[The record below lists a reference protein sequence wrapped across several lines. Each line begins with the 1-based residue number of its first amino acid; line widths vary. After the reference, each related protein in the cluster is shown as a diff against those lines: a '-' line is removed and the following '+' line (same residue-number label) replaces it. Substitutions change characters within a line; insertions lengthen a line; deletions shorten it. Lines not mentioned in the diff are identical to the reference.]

1 VETGSVRTDVWV
13 WAVRLYPSRSAAATA
28 CKGGKVHVN
37 GRRAKPA
44 QPVKVGDR
52 IEATAPSGER
62 VVVVTRLLTRRV
74 GAALARD
81 CYTDHSP
88 APEPKEHRLAMPQ
101 RERGS
106 GRPTKKERRALDEFR
121 RSQRA

>member
-1 VETGSVRTDVWV
+1 MDSRTVRADVWV
-13 WAVRLYPSRSAAATA
+13 WAVRLYPTRSAAASA
-28 CKGGKVHVN
+28 CKGGKVHIN

-52 IEATAPSGER
+52 VEATAPSGER
-62 VVVVTRLLTRRV
+62 VVVVERLLAKRV
-74 GAALARD
+74 GAAIARD

-88 APEPKEHRLAMPQ
+88 APEPKEYRVAMPQ

-106 GRPTKKERRALDEFR
+106 GRPTKKERRELERFR
-121 RSQRA
+121 RRQ